1 MKKNIRPI
9 MMLLVLITTSMNAYA
24 APLQT
29 PVVPGQ
35 TEADV
40 RNILGEPDR
49 QDVNVYSEKT
59 FSYSR
64 RGMTVEF
71 SPKTGLVSGVVIG
84 NGYSGKI
91 AGDVDLTFT
100 KDRVI
105 QSLGSG
111 EPLPDENFSDSEAY
125 GWDLGGAYALFQF
138 HNTNGSILYVEVS
151 S

>member
-1 MKKNIRPI
+1 
-9 MMLLVLITTSMNAYA
+9 MLLVLIAASMSAYA
-24 APLQT
+24 AQVQT

-40 RNILGEPDR
+40 RQTLGEPDR
-49 QDVNVYSEKT
+49 SDVNVYSEKS
-59 FSYSR
+59 FLYSS

-71 SPKTGLVSGVVIG
+71 SPKSGLVSGVVLG
-84 NGYSGKI
+84 NGYTGKI
-91 AGDVDLTFT
+91 AGDVDMTFT

-105 QSLGSG
+105 RALGAG

-125 GWDLGGAYALFQF
+125 GWDLGGTYALFQF
-138 HNTNGSILYVEVS
+138 HNASGSILYVEVS

>member
-1 MKKNIRPI
+1 
-9 MMLLVLITTSMNAYA
+9 MLSVFTAVPMVAYA
-24 APLQT
+24 AQLQT

-40 RNILGEPDR
+40 RSVLGEPDR

-59 FSYSR
+59 FSYSSW
-64 RGMTVEF
+64 GMTVEF
-71 SPKTGLVSGVVIG
+71 SPKSGLVGGVVFG
-84 NGYSGKI
+84 NGYTGKI
-91 AGDVDLTFT
+91 AGDVDMTYT

-105 QSLGSG
+105 QSLGAG

-125 GWDLGGAYALFQF
+125 GWDLGGTYALFQF